1 MRFAYNLDPAFIA
14 IMVYFMSI
22 AALGYTVAFH
32 HSFLGF
38 LKGIL
43 YSVIVDFALVGLL
56 ASTLGWYAANHY
68 MLVDQGGG
76 HTNEQTVEWLYSF
89 DIHCNSFFPFF
100 ILLYVVQYFLLL
112 LFIRGGFLAVLV
124 ANGLYAVAF
133 SYYFYITFL
142 GYDVLPFLQH
152 TAVFLYPIGVVAAS
166 FVVLCIMR
174 INVSHVIMRS
184 YFG

>member
-1 MRFAYNLDPAFIA
+1 
-14 IMVYFMSI
+14 MVYFMSV

-32 HSFLGF
+32 HSYLGF

-56 ASTLGWYAANHY
+56 ASTLGWYIANHY
-68 MLVDQGGG
+68 LLVEHGGG

-112 LFIRGGFLAVLV
+112 LFVRGGILAVV
-124 ANGLYAVAF
+124 SANGLYAVAF
-133 SYYFYITFL
+133 CYYFYITFL

-152 TAVFLYPIGVVAAS
+152 TTVFLYPIAAIAVS
-166 FVVLCIMR
+166 FVATCVLR
-174 INVSHVIMRS
+174 VNVSHAVMRS